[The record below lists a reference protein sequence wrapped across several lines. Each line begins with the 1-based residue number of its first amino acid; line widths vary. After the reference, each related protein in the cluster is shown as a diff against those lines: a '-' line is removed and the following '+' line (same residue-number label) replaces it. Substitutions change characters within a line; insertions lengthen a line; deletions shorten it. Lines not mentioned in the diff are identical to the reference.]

1 MTFRHEID
9 ALRMRRDA
17 LRRDIASATTPR
29 REALEAELAHVAARL
44 DEQRHALARFVVHG
58 ARGAHSCP
66 APWAGMVGDGAVREC
81 GLCDRKV
88 YDFAGLTALE
98 ATRLV
103 LQNEGTLCA
112 RLFRRKDGRLLTADC
127 GPGRRRHRRRL
138 TVLGAAAAAV
148 TGAVAVTSG
157 LGSPPRPAPAAS
169 SLERAMQ
176 ERAEMPWEPLPAP
189 EPHAP
194 RWGEYELDPMAY
206 RVDISPFGGWD
217 AESLSEVLGDES
229 E

>member
-44 DEQRHALARFVVHG
+44 DEQRHGLARFVVHG

-103 LQNEGTLCA
+103 LESEGALCA
-112 RLFRRKDGRLLTADC
+112 RLFRRKDGKLLTADC

-148 TGAVAVTSG
+148 TGAVAVTGGFAS
-157 LGSPPRPAPAAS
+157 PAPPAPTAN

-176 ERAEMPWEPLPAP
+176 ERAALPWRAPSAPSDPSDVEPERA
-189 EPHAP
+189 
-194 RWGEYELDPMAY
+194 WMGE
-206 RVDISPFGGWD
+206 VSFSPPGGWNV
-217 AESLSEVLGDES
+217 ESLEDALGDES